1 MTETLFEISAFN
13 KPLYRDGPSA
23 PDAYQNLLQQYALTF
38 YGLYTE
44 SFIKRIATEV
54 EKQYRHMAALN
65 VKKSLRKCVKKFLL
79 TDLELIFLA
88 YFCGV
93 HQWDMHGCGSDL
105 GSRDKIGAD

>member
-23 PDAYQNLLQQYALTF
+23 PDAYQNLLQQYSLSF

-44 SFIKRIATEV
+44 SFIKRIAIDA
-54 EKQYRHMAALN
+54 EKQYRHMGALYL
-65 VKKSLRKCVKKFLL
+65 KKSLRKCVKKFLL

-93 HQWDMHGCGSDL
+93 RQWDIHGCESDL
-105 GSRDKIGAD
+105 GSRDKMSAD